1 MSWGRR
7 ISLAL
12 WVGLMTLSGQAAAET
27 RYVSDVL
34 TVNLRERPDTS
45 SATIRLLRTADS
57 LEVLETVPG
66 FIRVRAAEGEEGWV
80 AEQYVTGE
88 VPKEQTIRRLEQESG
103 RLRQRVRELEET
115 RDEVTQ
121 ALESARTT
129 HASSTEEKDLQLQQ
143 LRGESARLAREL
155 KDVSE
160 KYEGLLVA
168 SKDVLQVIQERDRLL
183 GEAER
188 LGDDLRK
195 LQEER
200 SSLVKGAAVRWFLA
214 GAGVL
219 LTGWLLGAFSG
230 RRKKARFSVG

>member
-12 WVGLMTLSGQAAAET
+12 WVGLATLSGQAAAET

-34 TVNLRERPDTS
+34 IVNLRERPDTS

-66 FIRVRAAEGEEGWV
+66 FVRVRAAEGEEGWV

-88 VPKEQTIRRLEQESG
+88 VPKEQTIRRLEQELG
-103 RLRQRVRELEET
+103 RFRQRVRELEGT
-115 RDEVTQ
+115 RDELTQ

-129 HASSTEEKDLQLQQ
+129 HASSAEEKDLQLQQ
-143 LRGESARLAREL
+143 LRGESARLVREL

-160 KYEGLLVA
+160 KYEGLLAA
-168 SKDVLQVIQERDRLL
+168 SKDVLQVVQERDRLL

-188 LGDDLRK
+188 LGEDLRK
-195 LQEER
+195 FQEER
-200 SSLVKGAAVRWFLA
+200 SSLLKGAAVRWFLA

-219 LTGWLLGAFSG
+219 LTGWLLGALSG